1 MSSVAASIIAKCNG
15 HAVVADICGVHV
27 TRVYRWTYPVEK
39 GGSGGLI
46 PSRHQALLLKG
57 ARERG
62 IDLRP
67 EDFFDPASS
76 GLAAASELPRSA
88 A

>member
-1 MSSVAASIIAKCNG
+1 MTNVADTIIRKCGG

-27 TRVYRWTYPVEK
+27 TRVYRWTYPRDK
-39 GGSGGLI
+39 GGGDGAV
-46 PSRHQALLLKG
+46 PTRHQAPLLRG

-67 EDFFDPASS
+67 EDFFE
-76 GLAAASELPRSA
+76 AAAHSEPLVSA
-88 A
+88 QQAVA